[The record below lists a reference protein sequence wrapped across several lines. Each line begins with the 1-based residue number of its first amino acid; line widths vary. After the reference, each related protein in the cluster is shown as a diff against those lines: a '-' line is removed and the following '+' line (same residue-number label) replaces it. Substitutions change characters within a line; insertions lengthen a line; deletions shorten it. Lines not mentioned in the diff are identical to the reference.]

1 MNKEMKKVIE
11 SEGVERYL
19 SEKELAA
26 TLGVTRYIIRKWRKY
41 EGLPFI
47 TAGTRFLYRL
57 SRVKA
62 WLESKEQRDGAA

>member
-1 MNKEMKKVIE
+1 M
-11 SEGVERYL
+11 SEAVEKYL
-19 SEKELAA
+19 SEKELAS
-26 TLGVTRYIIRKWRKY
+26 TLGVTRYIIRKWRKR

>member
-1 MNKEMKKVIE
+1 MSDN
-11 SEGVERYL
+11 VEKYM
-19 SEKELAA
+19 SEKELAE
-26 TLGVTRYIIRKWRKY
+26 TLGVTRFMIRKWRRN

-62 WLESKEQRDGAA
+62 WLDKKEQSEGAA